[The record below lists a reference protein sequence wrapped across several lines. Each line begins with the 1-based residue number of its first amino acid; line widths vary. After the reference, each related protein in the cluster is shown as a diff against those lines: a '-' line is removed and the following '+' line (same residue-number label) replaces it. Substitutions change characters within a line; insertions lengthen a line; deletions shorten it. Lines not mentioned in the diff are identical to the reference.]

1 MLNLIR
7 RILQEEAEMK
17 EMGMRIN
24 KLKQLQPSN
33 YLLQSLKQK
42 QSRSVISK
50 REKAKSD
57 AEQINSLM
65 PELTQSL
72 KNLSWD
78 EINMELYPNGH
89 YYLKLPK
96 HILELYKLITK
107 LYKRIP
113 SEYQRLIDNV
123 ERVKRI
129 YLDWDLTLSNED
141 VNMYLEKNRNRTH
154 FPEGLPQ
161 SLLGY
166 NLGYKMYR
174 KLIDDLWF
182 IQSQENA
189 SKEVQGIYRQL
200 LQQTDLNCVVTK
212 NTILIMRRDLTK
224 EDKIKIL
231 SEYIFQCYE
240 FSDRD
245 FLKIQKDIILD
256 GPLLRELGE
265 RRVQALNTK
274 IAEYSQNYT
283 RRAFDNSPFDVD
295 YTYDENELKQYGSK
309 NRKDDSEDD
318 SEEDNDGECI
328 PCSHCEGEGQTEC
341 EYCFGEGQFECE
353 DCEGSGNDD
362 EGNQCGGCDGS
373 GYVDCE
379 DCDGRGYDDCRYCDS
394 SGCANN

>member
-42 QSRSVISK
+42 QSRSAISK
-50 REKAKSD
+50 KEKAKSD

-78 EINMELYPNGH
+78 EIEMDLNPNGH

-107 LYKRIP
+107 LYKRVP
-113 SEYQRLIDNV
+113 TEYERLIDNV

-129 YLDWDLTLSNED
+129 YLDWDITLSKED

-174 KLIDDLWF
+174 KLVDDLWF

-189 SKEVQGIYRQL
+189 TSEVQGIYRQL

-231 SEYIFQCYE
+231 SEFIFQCYE

-265 RRVQALNTK
+265 RRVQSLNTK
-274 IAEYSQNYT
+274 IAEYSQNT
-283 RRAFDNSPFDVD
+283 SRRAFESSPFDVD
-295 YTYDENELKQYGSK
+295 YTYDENDNKQYGSK
-309 NRKDDSEDD
+309 NRKCGECQGEKEVTCDECQG
-318 SEEDNDGECI
+318 EGNIDGE
-328 PCSHCEGEGQTEC
+328 EC
-341 EYCFGEGQFECE
+341 ETCVGTGF
-353 DCEGSGNDD
+353 
-362 EGNQCGGCDGS
+362 
-373 GYVDCE
+373 VDC
-379 DCDGRGYDDCRYCDS
+379 S
-394 SGCANN
+394 SCKN